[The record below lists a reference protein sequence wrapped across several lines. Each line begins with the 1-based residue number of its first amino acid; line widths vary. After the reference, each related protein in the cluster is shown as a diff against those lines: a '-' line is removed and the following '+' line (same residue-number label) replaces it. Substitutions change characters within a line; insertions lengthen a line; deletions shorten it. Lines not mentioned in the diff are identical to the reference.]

1 MFKKILLAV
10 LAVLVIGSSSV
21 AFSWW
26 DRLTLAEN
34 ENNII
39 TMGEGLEIVVDE
51 VVINPTTAGNLIP
64 VSAVKKQ
71 GDTYSVVLSYTIR
84 FEATLEEELNLST
97 TVSDIKVNNEANPY
111 DLIKVE
117 IVNPGTIQNEDVVV
131 TLTVT
136 IDETDILTQSEEA
149 QERAYEALANNSIS
163 FKVTF
168 SATRQG

>member
-51 VVINPTTAGNLIP
+51 VVINPTEAGNLIP
-64 VSAVKKQ
+64 VSAVEKQ
-71 GDTYSVVLSYTIR
+71 GDTYSVVLTYTIR
-84 FEATLEEELNLST
+84 FEATLEEELNLSA
-97 TVSDIKVNNEANPY
+97 TVSDIKVNEVANPY
-111 DLIKVE
+111 NLIKV
-117 IVNPGTIQNEDVVV
+117 VVANPGTIQNEDVVV

-136 IDETDILTQSEEA
+136 IDETNVLTEATEA
-149 QERAYEALANNSIS
+149 QERAYEAIANKAIS

-168 SATRQG
+168 SATRQA